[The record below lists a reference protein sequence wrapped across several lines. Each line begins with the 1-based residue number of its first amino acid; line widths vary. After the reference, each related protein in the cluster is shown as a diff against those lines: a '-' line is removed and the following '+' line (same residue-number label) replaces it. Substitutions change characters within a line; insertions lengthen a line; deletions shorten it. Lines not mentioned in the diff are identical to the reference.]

1 MTLYADRFPFMA
13 DEAVE
18 AAGLERVYT
27 VKAYE
32 VTPPDSKRES
42 FLLTIYWSEFTQSSR

>member
-1 MTLYADRFPFMA
+1 MA

-32 VTPPDSKRES
+32 VQRAPIPNTFGVIPE
-42 FLLTIYWSEFTQSSR
+42 